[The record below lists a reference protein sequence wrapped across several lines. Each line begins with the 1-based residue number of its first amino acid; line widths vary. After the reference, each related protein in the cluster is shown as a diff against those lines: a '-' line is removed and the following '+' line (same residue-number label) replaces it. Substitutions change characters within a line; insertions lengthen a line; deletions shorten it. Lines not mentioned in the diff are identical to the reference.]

1 MFKVLLAPG
10 AKQELERALAYI
22 KQELRN
28 PIAAAKLADAA
39 LRTLQNLKTMPER
52 FPFCEDPVLRLQ
64 GYRRAPV
71 TRYLFVFR
79 ITQNPDQVRVVHFFH
94 ETQDYLMALQTDSPD
109 P

>member
-10 AKQELERALAYI
+10 AKRELESALAYI

-39 LRTLQNLKTMPER
+39 LKTLQNLKTMPER
-52 FPFCEDPVLRLQ
+52 YPFCEDPVLRLQ

-79 ITQNPDQVRVVHFFH
+79 ITRNPDQVRVVHFFH
-94 ETQDYLMALQTDSPD
+94 ETQDYLVSMQMKSPSS
-109 P
+109 

>member
-10 AKQELERALAYI
+10 AKRELESALAYI

-39 LRTLQNLKTMPER
+39 LKTLQNLKTMPER
-52 FPFCEDPVLRLQ
+52 YPFCEDPVLRLQ

-71 TRYLFVFR
+71 TRYLLVFR
-79 ITQNPDQVRVVHFFH
+79 ITKNPDQVRVVHFFH
-94 ETQDYLMALQTDSPD
+94 ETQDYLMTLQTESPD

>member
-10 AKQELERALAYI
+10 AKRELESALAYI

-28 PIAAAKLADAA
+28 PIAAKLADAA
-39 LRTLQNLKTMPER
+39 LKTLQNLKTMPER
-52 FPFCEDPVLRLQ
+52 YPFCEDPVLRLQ

-71 TRYLFVFR
+71 TRYLLVFR
-79 ITQNPDQVRVVHFFH
+79 ITKNPDQVRVVHFFL
-94 ETQDYLMALQTDSPD
+94 ETQDYLMTLQTDSPD

>member
-10 AKQELERALAYI
+10 AKQELESALAYI

-71 TRYLFVFR
+71 TRYLLVFR
-79 ITQNPDQVRVVHFFH
+79 ITKSPNQVRVVHFFH
-94 ETQDYLMALQTDSPD
+94 ETQDYLVSMQMESPSS
-109 P
+109 